1 VTRAWLRRCRRQCR
15 LWIVTGIVHVELST
29 LVHAPRDVVA
39 TVYADYEQWPRLF
52 PTIRAVRPIRQEGP
66 ALVLEIDRAEGTVI
80 NTLIARVP
88 ESLDL
93 WEIQRHYHARLLNRF
108 ETVPGGTRLS
118 VRGDIKLKGYA
129 KVLRPF
135 LYVYVRWLIGRCRLE
150 PVKTAAERRARHAR

>member
-1 VTRAWLRRCRRQCR
+1 MTD
-15 LWIVTGIVHVELST
+15 IVHVELST
-29 LVHAPRDVVA
+29 VVHAPRDVVA

-80 NTLIARVP
+80 NRLIARVP
-88 ESLDL
+88 DSLDL
-93 WEIQRHYHARLLNRF
+93 WEVKRHYHARFLNRF

-118 VRGDIKLKGYA
+118 VRGDIRLKGYA

-135 LYVYVRWLIGRCRLE
+135 LYGYVRWLMSRCQLE
-150 PVKTAAERRARHAR
+150 PVKHAAESRARRAG